1 MRRDTGR
8 VDSFG
13 IVVIAVLVV
22 GVIAGL
28 VIARN
33 PPNWDEIGGESPI
46 GPMDAEAAAPTRI
59 DDEADLR
66 ALVAEKRARR
76 QAAGGKAVA
85 SDAFTAAAARAD
97 EHRLPWAHLE
107 SDVIEEAKE
116 LVARRRARLERTGK
130 PVPEEH
136 DELERLLG
144 PPHA

>member
-1 MRRDTGR
+1 M
-8 VDSFG
+8 DSFG

-46 GPMDAEAAAPTRI
+46 GPMDAEASAPTRV

-85 SDAFTAAAARAD
+85 SDAFTSGAANAD
-97 EHRLPWAHLE
+97 GPHRHPWAHLE
-107 SDVIEEAKE
+107 SEVIEEAKA